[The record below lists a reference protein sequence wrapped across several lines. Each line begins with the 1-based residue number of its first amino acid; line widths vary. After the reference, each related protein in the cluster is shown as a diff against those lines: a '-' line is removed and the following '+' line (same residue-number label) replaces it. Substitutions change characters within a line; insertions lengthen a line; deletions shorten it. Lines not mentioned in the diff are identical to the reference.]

1 MLFHHAGLCGC
12 DPCAAGEDLDAVFL
26 IKEADV
32 IVKNL
37 GSFEEHNCHCESW
50 LDHWKKYS
58 DQRTNYCVVSGCG
71 GKPEVGGH
79 VQECGKK
86 DKNSYVVPL
95 CRACNDKKG
104 QEIVIF
110 DGVNL
115 VPANVADTCG
125 KKREQEHTVAG
136 R

>member
-1 MLFHHAGLCGC
+1 M
-12 DPCAAGEDLDAVFL
+12 
-26 IKEADV
+26 

-37 GSFEEHNCHCESW
+37 NSFEEINCHCESW

-58 DQRTNYCVVSGCG
+58 GQRANYCVVRGCG
-71 GKPEVGGH
+71 GRPEVGGH
-79 VQECGKK
+79 VQECGKT
-86 DKNSYVVPL
+86 DENMYVIPL
-95 CRACNDKKG
+95 CRECNDKKG

-125 KKREQEHTVAG
+125 RKQQQEHAIAG

>member
-1 MLFHHAGLCGC
+1 M
-12 DPCAAGEDLDAVFL
+12 
-26 IKEADV
+26 

-37 GSFEEHNCHCESW
+37 SSFEENRCHCESW
-50 LDHWKKYS
+50 LDHWRKYS
-58 DQRTNYCVVSGCG
+58 GQRTNYCVVRKCG

-79 VQECGKK
+79 VQVCGTP
-86 DKNSYVVPL
+86 DDNLYVLPL

-115 VPANVADTCG
+115 VPVNVADTCG
-125 KKREQEHTVAG
+125 EKQQQEKAPDG